1 MEEDQ
6 KTTSRRRS
14 IIISLKDIP
23 PLDPSSIPPTHS
35 SLKPRTMMV
44 PGTVPKQRYQE
55 MRLEEDNVKSSFS
68 NIQIDPNSTRSVST
82 TQENHP
88 VLKPV
93 EDAKSIS
100 KDESKKGSA
109 KSLLH
114 EMCIS
119 KRWKPP
125 VYDCCN
131 VDGPCHMR
139 LFTYKVVVEIRD
151 SSGTTVLECFGD
163 PKHKKKAAA
172 EHAAEGALWYLDHAK
187 PNQTKAA
194 SVTHHHLLR

>member
-1 MEEDQ
+1 
-6 KTTSRRRS
+6 
-14 IIISLKDIP
+14 
-23 PLDPSSIPPTHS
+23 
-35 SLKPRTMMV
+35 MV

-100 KDESKKGSA
+100 KGVTFSSFTSLSHLLVLSFRFITLKWLVLTFRFCFFFSCWDLFLCVNACGPDESKKGSA

-139 LFTYKVVVEIRD
+139 L
-151 SSGTTVLECFGD
+151 
-163 PKHKKKAAA
+163 
-172 EHAAEGALWYLDHAK
+172 
-187 PNQTKAA
+187 
-194 SVTHHHLLR
+194 